1 MRPEVRSIPL
11 GTGASLACLIEDRQG
26 DGTGAGKFTD
36 TTPLLLVHAWTESRG
51 SFDRLRPL
59 LAGGLVVAPD
69 LRGHGESD
77 KTDSGYSLGEVADDL
92 AALLDALALPNAVVI
107 GSSSGGYVG
116 QQLAVSHPERV
127 AALVLIGSPLSLHTG
142 PGFADEVDQ
151 LTDPVPEGW
160 VRDSLSWFP
169 LFKPVPKNYLE
180 DRVHDGCKVP
190 ARIWKS
196 SLAGLYS
203 AVPPTEAGEIL
214 VPALILW
221 GGEDNLLSRQDEETL
236 AQRIPQSRLRIYEE
250 AGHML
255 LWEAP
260 ERIASDVNH
269 FLAELAA

>member
-1 MRPEVRSIPL
+1 
-11 GTGASLACLIEDRQG
+11 
-26 DGTGAGKFTD
+26 
-36 TTPLLLVHAWTESRG
+36 
-51 SFDRLRPL
+51 
-59 LAGGLVVAPD
+59 VVAPD

-77 KTDSGYSLGEVADDL
+77 KTDSGYSLGEVADDV

-116 QQLAVSHPERV
+116 QQLAVSYPERV
-127 AALVLIGSPLSLHTG
+127 AALVLIGCPLSLQRR

-169 LFKPVPKNYLE
+169 LFRPVPKEYLE
-180 DRVHDGCKVP
+180 DRVSDGCKVP
-190 ARIWKS
+190 AQVWKN
-196 SLAGLYS
+196 SLAGLCT

-214 VPALILW
+214 APTLILW
-221 GGEDNLLSRQDEETL
+221 GREDNLLSRQDEETL

-260 ERIASDVNH
+260 EQIASDVNR
-269 FLAELAA
+269 FLAELPV

>member
-11 GTGASLACLIEDRQG
+11 GTGASLACVIEDRQG

-36 TTPLLLVHAWTESRG
+36 TPLLLVHAWTESRG

-59 LAGGLVVAPD
+59 LAEGLVVAPD

-127 AALVLIGSPLSLHTG
+127 AALVLIGSPLTLHG
-142 PGFADEVDQ
+142 RAPFADEVD
-151 LTDPVPEGW
+151 LLPDPVPEGW
-160 VRDSLSWFP
+160 MRDSLSWFT
-169 LFKPVPKNYLE
+169 LFHPVPKDYLE
-180 DRVHDGCKVP
+180 DRVRDGCKVP
-190 ARIWKS
+190 AQIWKR
-196 SLAGLYS
+196 SLAGLGN
-203 AVPPTEAGEIL
+203 AVPPTEAGEI
-214 VPALILW
+214 VAPTLILW

-236 AQRIPQSRLRIYEE
+236 AQRILQSRLRIYEE
-250 AGHML
+250 AGHVL
-255 LWEAP
+255 LWEIP
-260 ERIASDVNH
+260 ERIASDVNR
-269 FLAELAA
+269 FLAGLRA